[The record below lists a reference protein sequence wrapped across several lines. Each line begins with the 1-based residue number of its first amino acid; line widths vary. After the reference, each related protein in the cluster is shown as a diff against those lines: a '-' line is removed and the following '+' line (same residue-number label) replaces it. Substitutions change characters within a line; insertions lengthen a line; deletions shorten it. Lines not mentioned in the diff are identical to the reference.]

1 MAIAKKKFHGLGLK
15 RIADRKA
22 ALPPATVA
30 EPKSKGA
37 GTQLMIMVPPET
49 LKSLRARAASELTTT
64 RALVLEAL
72 KKGGYDVPPRDLTD
86 RRRKA

>member
-1 MAIAKKKFHGLGLK
+1 MAKKALPHIKRSVAQLK
-15 RIADRKA
+15 ASA
-22 ALPPATVA
+22 PPATVT

-49 LKSLRARAASELTTT
+49 LKSLRSKAASELTTT

-72 KKGGYDVPPRDLTD
+72 SKAGYDVPPRDLTD